1 MKAIIEIGS
10 RSKVFADAA
19 RQLAAWRKRRA
30 GADYHLSFESAS
42 QMEVQLTPARIDL
55 LGLLRRT
62 GPSSVNALA
71 KAAGRNYSN
80 VHSDVER
87 LEFLGLVERDAEG
100 RVLVPFESIDIH
112 LLAAA

>member
-10 RSKVFADAA
+10 RKKVFADAA
-19 RQLAAWRKRRA
+19 RQLEAYRKRGAR
-30 GADYHLSFESAS
+30 ADYHLSFESAS

-55 LGLLRRT
+55 LALLRRL

-71 KAAGRNYSN
+71 KASGRNYSN
-80 VHSDVER
+80 VHADVER
-87 LEFLGLVERDAEG
+87 LVYLGLIERDTEG
-100 RVLVPFESIDIH
+100 KVLVPFESIDIR